1 MIQGDYLQ
9 RRVPIL
15 QFINDFA
22 DENGTFAASTGYNT
36 RRDDDIHHLDEDL
49 IQNNLAK
56 LGNYASESQPTGA
69 ASIMR

>member
-1 MIQGDYLQ
+1 M
-9 RRVPIL
+9 PIL

-56 LGNYASESQPTGA
+56 LGNYSSESQPTGV